1 MPKVLATEPP
11 TEDEVRELRD
21 KVYGPQTD
29 KEWEQCKHNWMRPDS
44 VEWLREKAKRVI
56 TV

>member
-1 MPKVLATEPP
+1 MLKARVTDPF
-11 TEDEVRELRD
+11 EDEVRELRD

-29 KEWEQCKHNWMRPDS
+29 NEWEQCKHNWLRPDS